1 MKILIAEDN
10 KISRFTL
17 MSFLKD
23 EQYKLIEC
31 ANGEEAFRKWEE
43 ENPDVLITD
52 IQMPGMS
59 GIELISK
66 IRSQPSNKYTFI
78 IVITSHNDEKTFQE
92 SFEVGAD
99 DFILK
104 PFTPIELKN
113 RLLAGKRIVAL
124 QEKQLVLFALGQMIE
139 LRDAETGSHTE
150 RVGIY
155 SKILAFELK
164 RLGFYPRLL
173 TRAFIDNLELSST
186 LHDIGKVGV
195 SDEILRKPGKYTTDE
210 FEKMKEHT
218 VIGHDMLENIRVRY
232 PNTAFLEIA
241 SDVAYCHH
249 EKFDGSGYPRGLKGE
264 EIPLAAR
271 IVTLA
276 DIYDALRSK
285 RVYKTEMAH
294 EETKQYIIDKSGVI
308 FDPKLVTAFINI
320 EQQFKKIYET
330 MK

>member
-23 EQYKLIEC
+23 EKYKLIEC
-31 ANGEEAFRKWEE
+31 ESGEEAYLKWEE

-52 IQMPGMS
+52 INMPGIS

-66 IRSQPSNKYTFI
+66 IRSQPSSKYTFI
-78 IVITSHNDEKTFQE
+78 IVITSHNDEETFQE
-92 SFEVGAD
+92 SFEAGAD

-104 PFTPIELKN
+104 PFTPFELKN

-150 RVGIY
+150 RVGSY
-155 SKILAFELK
+155 SKMIAAELK
-164 RLGFYPRLL
+164 RLGFYPHLL
-173 TRAFIDNLELSST
+173 TRAYIDNLELSST

-195 SDEILRKPGKYTTDE
+195 PDEILRKPGKYTIEE
-210 FEKMKEHT
+210 FEKMKIHT
-218 VIGHDMLENIRVRY
+218 IIGHDILEKIRVKY

-249 EKFDGSGYPRGLKGE
+249 EKYDGSGYPRGLKGE

-271 IVTLA
+271 IVTLV

-285 RVYKTEMAH
+285 RVYKTEMPH
-294 EETKQYIIDKSGVI
+294 EETIQYIVDKSGVL
-308 FDPKLVTAFINI
+308 FDPKLVQAFLIQ
-320 EQQFKKIYET
+320 EKQFNKIYESL
-330 MK
+330 K